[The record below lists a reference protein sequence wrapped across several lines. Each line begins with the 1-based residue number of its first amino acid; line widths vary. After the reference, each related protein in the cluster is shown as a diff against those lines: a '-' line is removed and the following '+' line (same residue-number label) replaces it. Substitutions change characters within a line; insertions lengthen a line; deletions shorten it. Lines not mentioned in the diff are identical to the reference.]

1 MHHLC
6 ITEGFLSMGNIKV
19 CAREGDNSGHVVAGS
34 LAADLRSRFNPDG
47 SQLRRLQLRMLD
59 ILLEI
64 DRICQ
69 KHHIRYWLS
78 SGPSLVHSDMEVSFL
93 GTMISTSK

>member
-1 MHHLC
+1 
-6 ITEGFLSMGNIKV
+6 MGNIKV

-34 LAADLRSRFNPDG
+34 PAADLRSRFNPDG

-69 KHHIRYWLS
+69 KHHIRFH
-78 SGPSLVHSDMEVSFL
+78 SL
-93 GTMISTSK
+93 GR